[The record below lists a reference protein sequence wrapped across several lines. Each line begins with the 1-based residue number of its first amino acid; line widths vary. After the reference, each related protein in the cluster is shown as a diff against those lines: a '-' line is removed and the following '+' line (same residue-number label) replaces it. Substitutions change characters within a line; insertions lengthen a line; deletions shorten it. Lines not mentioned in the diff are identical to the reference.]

1 MPCWKLRAFKILG
14 NEESSTAEQASQ
26 STAGLILKALRCAEA
41 EGIRQGAGSEPGCGL
56 LKVGWNLLWLE
67 FPGVSKGYV
76 TAPKYI

>member
-1 MPCWKLRAFKILG
+1 M
-14 NEESSTAEQASQ
+14 
-26 STAGLILKALRCAEA
+26 AGLILKALRCAEA

-56 LKVGWNLLWLE
+56 LEVGWNLLWLE